1 MGSKGSTTRL
11 AVLVGLVL
19 LALALLVVPLAN
31 AAPATGPVF
40 VGINTLGTFYGG
52 AKAMPAQVNILD
64 VTDATTYAGPLTT
77 SALGTF
83 VMVADL
89 PLPTYATGFHATAT
103 AANFANAEQTFTV
116 AYDTSGDFG
125 FANVP
130 PLYLPVNNT
139 TISGTVK
146 SLKTK
151 KAVKGVKVT
160 IGNKTVKTSRK
171 GRFSVVIAL
180 WPATK
185 YKATFAWKGHKKV
198 AKSFTSAPGLSIAPF
213 ATVALR

>member
-89 PLPTYATGFHATAT
+89 PLPTYAAGFHATAT
-103 AANFANAEQTFTV
+103 AANFASAKVPFTPT
-116 AYDTSGDFG
+116 YDSSQFG
-125 FANVP
+125 FANVA
-130 PLYLPVNNT
+130 LYLPVNNT